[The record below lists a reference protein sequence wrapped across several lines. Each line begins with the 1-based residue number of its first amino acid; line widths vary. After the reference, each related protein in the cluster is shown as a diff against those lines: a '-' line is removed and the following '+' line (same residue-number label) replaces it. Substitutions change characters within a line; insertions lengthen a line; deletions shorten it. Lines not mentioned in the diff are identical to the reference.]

1 MKKLFIAGIALSC
14 LFTQSSNAQSIL
26 SNLLS
31 GVANAAAT
39 SATTQTNN
47 SKNSTTGSNVLGSVV
62 NSALNTATTSGAV
75 SGSTGD
81 LLSTLITSFA
91 GDITTTATTIVGNWS
106 YNKPSVQFES
116 ENYLTQ
122 AGGAAIAEKLQTKL
136 VSIYKLAGI
145 KAGKLT
151 FNFKAD
157 GSMTY
162 AAGGITRSGTYVFDA
177 KTKTVLITTST
188 GSKIKCYV
196 TISGNNMYLTFDGSK
211 FLTFMK
217 TLGSK
222 FSVLSTASTLA
233 ASYEGMK
240 IGFCFD
246 KL

>member
-14 LFTQSSNAQSIL
+14 LFAQSANAQSVL

-31 GVANAAAT
+31 GVANAAAA
-39 SATTQTNN
+39 SATTPTNN
-47 SKNSTTGSNVLGSVV
+47 SKNSSTGSNILGSVV
-62 NSALNTATTSGAV
+62 NSAVTTATTSGNV
-75 SGSTGD
+75 SESTGN

-91 GDITTTATTIVGNWS
+91 GDITTTATTIIGTWK

-122 AGGAAIAEKLQTKL
+122 AGGTAIAEKLQTKL

-145 KAGKLT
+145 KAGTMT

-157 GSMTY
+157 GNLTY
-162 AAGGITRSGTYVFDA
+162 SVGSITRNGTYIFDA
-177 KTKTVLITTST
+177 ATKSVTITTAN
-188 GSKIKCYV
+188 GAKIKCYT

-233 ASYEGMK
+233 SSYEGMK
-240 IGFCFD
+240 VGFCLD
-246 KL
+246 KQ